1 MFDRVL
7 AALRGILS
15 GMQGGETATDPGR
28 QRAAMVA
35 TQLRARGIKDERVLD
50 AMATVPREHFVDELQ
65 RRYAYADEALP
76 IESGQTISQPYVVA
90 RMTELLETHP
100 GDRILE
106 IGTGSGYQAA
116 ILATL
121 GCRVTS
127 IERHVDLA
135 DQARHRLAALPPAD
149 SVEVRV
155 GDGTLGAPDG
165 APWDGIIVTA
175 AAPAVP
181 HSLRE
186 QLADGARL
194 VIPVGSRHRQELVVV
209 TRHGDEWTERFDGPV
224 IFVPLIGD
232 EGFEG

>member
-1 MFDRVL
+1 
-7 AALRGILS
+7 
-15 GMQGGETATDPGR
+15 
-28 QRAAMVA
+28 MVER
-35 TQLRARGIKDERVLD
+35 QLRARGIADERVLA
-50 AMATVPREHFVDELQ
+50 AMASVPREAFLDERQ
-65 RRYAYADEALP
+65 RGYAYADEALP

-90 RMTELLETHP
+90 RMTELLATHP

-116 ILATL
+116 ILAAI

-127 IERHVDLA
+127 IERHPELA
-135 DQARHRLAALPPAD
+135 EAARARLAGIPPAD
-149 SVEVRV
+149 TVEVRV

-181 HSLRE
+181 ASLRE

-194 VIPVGSRHRQELVVV
+194 VIPVGSRMRQDLLVV
-209 TRHGDEWTERFDGPV
+209 TRRGNEWTEQSDGAV
-224 IFVPLIGD
+224 VFVPLIGD
-232 EGFEG
+232 EGFKG

>member
-1 MFDRVL
+1 MRRLTVRMLRAMAGGPADPAKQRAEMV
-7 AALRGILS
+7 AAQLRSRGI
-15 GMQGGETATDPGR
+15 A
-28 QRAAMVA
+28 
-35 TQLRARGIKDERVLD
+35 DERVLE
-50 AMATVPREHFVDELQ
+50 AMATVPREHFLGERQ
-65 RRYAYADEALP
+65 RAFAYADEALP

-90 RMTELLETHP
+90 RMTELLGTRA

-116 ILATL
+116 VLAAL

-127 IERHVDLA
+127 IERHADLA
-135 DQARHRLAALPPAD
+135 ATARERLAAWPPAD

-175 AAPAVP
+175 AGPSVP
-181 HSLRE
+181 PSLRE

-194 VIPVGSRHRQELVVV
+194 VLPVGPRERQQLLVI
-209 TRHGDEWTERFDGPV
+209 TRHGNEWTEESDGAV
-224 IFVPLIGD
+224 VFVPLIGD
-232 EGFEG
+232 EGFEP